1 MDKFVNWLFVFLLS
15 VSISFSGYRF
25 YQQYNEPQDDMSKI
39 IAATVQIENYC
50 SGTIIN
56 DPDLSDGE
64 QFTVITAKHCL
75 DEGKGIGTILTVNIA
90 EDISNKFTKM
100 RGIKTMV
107 TNISEF
113 SDIFTLQA
121 LKAGEG
127 LELPKINI
135 YNGTVS
141 IGDRAVSVSYPHA
154 LSKLITDGYLGYL
167 FQLPAFSSVS
177 KEYYYQLTTVT
188 VAGGS
193 SGSGLFKLTDN
204 GYELIGVLTG
214 GREFIS
220 AYTPIDEIR
229 SFLKGI

>member
-1 MDKFVNWLFVFLLS
+1 MGKFNWLFAGLLTIAIGVF
-15 VSISFSGYRF
+15 
-25 YQQYNEPQDDMSKI
+25 
-39 IAATVQIENYC
+39 
-50 SGTIIN
+50 
-56 DPDLSDGE
+56 
-64 QFTVITAKHCL
+64 
-75 DEGKGIGTILTVNIA
+75 
-90 EDISNKFTKM
+90 
-100 RGIKTMV
+100 
-107 TNISEF
+107 
-113 SDIFTLQA
+113 
-121 LKAGEG
+121 
-127 LELPKINI
+127 
-135 YNGTVS
+135 
-141 IGDRAVSVSYPHA
+141 
-154 LSKLITDGYLGYL
+154 GYL